1 MIEFKWHV
9 YIKVEMCLRIYM
21 TLFIVPR
28 IAFDASNI
36 AGAVLWVIN
45 FLLRLKTNNCIYRKT
60 CLGSSWRHL
69 CITLFFIVKNMCDP
83 YNQVLKFIDHIK
95 FALVIYL
102 NILWLL
108 RQNLVYEVMCT
119 TDVNF
124 RYKMVK
130 CCVVLEVTFPR
141 LKEIIQYKFSC

>member
-1 MIEFKWHV
+1 MNRIRKRVWLDVWFNASFGEWNNDLTIITNVHKKWYKWWMMWLPFNIEVLWKIRKIELSFLFTLKEQIVFMIEFKWHV
-9 YIKVEMCLRIYM
+9 YIRVEMCLRIYM

-69 CITLFFIVKNMCDP
+69 CITLFS
-83 YNQVLKFIDHIK
+83 
-95 FALVIYL
+95 
-102 NILWLL
+102 LL
-108 RQNLVYEVMCT
+108 
-119 TDVNF
+119 
-124 RYKMVK
+124 
-130 CCVVLEVTFPR
+130 
-141 LKEIIQYKFSC
+141 